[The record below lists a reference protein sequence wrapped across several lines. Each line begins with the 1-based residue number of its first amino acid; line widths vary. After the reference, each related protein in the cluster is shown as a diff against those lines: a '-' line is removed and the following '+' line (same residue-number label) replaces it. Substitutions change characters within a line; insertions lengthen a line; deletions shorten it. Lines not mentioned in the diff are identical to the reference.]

1 MLADILFPLP
11 TERSVESIWDIIHKT
26 IFRSHTVDF
35 SLSPEQQMTQKMVR
49 DFSQKEIAPI
59 IKEHDRKQE
68 PIPWLLKRMGE
79 LGILGLP
86 FPVKYGGAGMDYI
99 SLGLACEELE
109 AVDTHLRVIM
119 SVHVGLCAM
128 TVFQWGTEEQKQKFL
143 VPLAKG
149 EKVGCGAFTEPGMGS
164 DVAAMRTSAKR
175 DGDYYVLNGEKMWIS
190 LASKADYALVTV
202 KTDPSTGSG
211 RAHSAR
217 KPSEALS
224 SFIIDLNSPGVTRGD
239 IHGKLG
245 VRAGST
251 GWISFQDVK
260 VPVENRIGEE
270 GEGFKITMTGFDH
283 GRYTVASGATGIIR
297 ACLEASVKYAKS
309 RTTFGKPIAEHQ
321 LIQEKIAKMSQDYE
335 IARLLYLQSGWMQNM
350 GERNTLQTSYA
361 KKFATEASFSA
372 ATEAIQIHGA
382 YGFSDEY
389 DVERYLR
396 NSKGAMIYEG
406 SSEVQVLIQSG
417 YALGERTDKP
427 VRCELP
433 AYDEKEWQS

>member
-1 MLADILFPLP
+1 M
-11 TERSVESIWDIIHKT
+11 
-26 IFRSHTVDF
+26 DF

-49 DFSQKEIAPI
+49 DFVQKEIAPI

-68 PIPWLLKRMGE
+68 PIPWLLKRMAE

-99 SLGLACEELE
+99 SWGLACEELE
-109 AVDTHLRVIM
+109 AVDTHLRVVM

-128 TVFQWGTEEQKQKFL
+128 TIFQWGTEEQKQKFL

-149 EKVGCGAFTEPGMGS
+149 EKIGCGAFTEPGMGS

-175 DGDYYVLNGEKMWIS
+175 DGDHYILNGEKMWIS
-190 LASKADYALVTV
+190 LASKADLALVTV
-202 KTDPSTGSG
+202 KTG
-211 RAHSAR
+211 ASAR

-224 SFIIDLNSPGVTRGD
+224 SFVVDLASPGVTRGD

-251 GWISFQDVK
+251 GWIAFQDVK
-260 VPVENRIGEE
+260 VPVGNRIGEE
-270 GEGFKITMTGFDH
+270 GEGFKITMSGFDH
-283 GRYTVASGATGIIR
+283 GRYTVASGATGLIR
-297 ACLEASVKYAKS
+297 ASLEASVKYAKS
-309 RTTFGKPIAEHQ
+309 RQAFGKPIAEHQ
-321 LIQEKIAKMSQDYE
+321 LIQEKIARMAQDYE

-350 GERNTLQTSYA
+350 GKRNTLETSYA
-361 KKFATEASFSA
+361 KKFATEASFNA
-372 ATEAIQIHGA
+372 ANEAIQIHGA

-396 NSKGAMIYEG
+396 NSKGAVIYEG

-417 YALGERTDKP
+417 YALGERKDRP
-427 VRCELP
+427 LRCELP
-433 AYDEKEWQS
+433 AYDETIWQG

>member
-1 MLADILFPLP
+1 M
-11 TERSVESIWDIIHKT
+11 
-26 IFRSHTVDF
+26 DF
-35 SLSPEQQMTQKMVR
+35 SISPAHQMTQKMVR
-49 DFSQKEIAPI
+49 NFAQKEIAPV
-59 IKEHDRKQE
+59 IKHYDRKQE
-68 PIPWLLKRMGE
+68 PIPFALQRMGE

-86 FPVKYGGAGMDYI
+86 FPVRYGGAGMDYI
-99 SLGLACEELE
+99 AWGLACEELE
-109 AVDTHLRVIM
+109 AVDTSLRVVM
-119 SVHVGLCAM
+119 SVHTGLCAM
-128 TVFQWGTEEQKQKFL
+128 TIFQWGTEEQKQKFL

-149 EKVGCGAFTEPGMGS
+149 EKIGCGVFTEPGMGS

-175 DGDYYVLNGEKMWIS
+175 DGDSYILNGEKMWIS
-190 LASKADYALVTV
+190 LASKADLALVTV
-202 KTDPSTGSG
+202 KTNPS
-211 RAHSAR
+211 AP

-224 SFIIDLNSPGVTRGD
+224 SFIVDLYTPGVTRGD

-251 GWISFQDVK
+251 GWLNFQDVR
-260 VPVENRIGEE
+260 VPAQNRIGEE
-270 GEGFKITMTGFDH
+270 GEGFKITMTAFDH

-297 ACLEASVKYAKS
+297 SSLEASVIYSKT

-335 IARLLYLQSGWMQNM
+335 IARLLYLQAGWMQNM
-350 GERNTLQTSYA
+350 GQRNTLQTSYA

-372 ATEAIQIHGA
+372 ANEAIQIHGA

-406 SSEVQVLIQSG
+406 SSEIQTLIQSG

-427 VRCELP
+427 LRCELP
-433 AYDEKEWQS
+433 AYDEAYWQG

>member
-1 MLADILFPLP
+1 
-11 TERSVESIWDIIHKT
+11 
-26 IFRSHTVDF
+26 VDF
-35 SLSPEQQMTQKMVR
+35 SLTPEHEMTRKMVH
-49 DFSQKEIAPI
+49 DFAHKEIVPV
-59 IKEHDRKQE
+59 IKEYDRKQE
-68 PIPWLLKRMGE
+68 PIPFALKRMGE

-86 FPVKYGGAGMDYI
+86 FPIRYGGAGMDYI
-99 SLGLACEELE
+99 SWGLACEELE
-109 AVDTHLRVIM
+109 AVDTSLRVVM
-119 SVHVGLCAM
+119 SVHTGLCGM

-149 EKVGCGAFTEPGMGS
+149 EKIGCGAFTESGMGS
-164 DVAAMRTSAKR
+164 DVAAMSTTAKR
-175 DGDYYVLNGEKMWIS
+175 NGDYYILNGEKMWIS
-190 LASKADYALVTV
+190 LASKAELALVTV
-202 KTDPSTGSG
+202 KTNPSTGSG
-211 RAHSAR
+211 QRPSPR
-217 KPSEALS
+217 KASEGLS
-224 SFIIDLNSPGVTRGD
+224 SFIVDLHTDGIRTGD
-239 IHGKLG
+239 LHGKLG

-251 GWISFQDVK
+251 GWISFQDVR

-297 ACLEASVKYAKS
+297 ACLEASVKYA
-309 RTTFGKPIAEHQ
+309 RTRQTFGKPIAEHQ
-321 LIQEKIAKMSQDYE
+321 LIQEKIARMSQDYE

-350 GERNTLQTSYA
+350 GKRNTLQTSYA

-372 ATEAIQIHGA
+372 ANEAIQIHGA

-406 SSEVQVLIQSG
+406 SSEIQTLIQAG

-427 VRCELP
+427 LRCELP
-433 AYDEKEWQS
+433 AYDEAFWQG